1 MLLAMPGDDVDKF
14 LEDAKSFE
22 GRKQA
27 LIDDLLR
34 QKAAAMAGFD
44 DKLAKLGYKDDGARP
59 RKSHHKKAAAPAVGK
74 SAAAEKSTSEKS
86 KT

>member
-27 LIDDLLR
+27 LIDELLR
-34 QKAAAMAGFD
+34 QKAAAVKEFD
-44 DKLAKLGYKDDGARP
+44 DKLAKLGHVDGARP
-59 RKSHHKKAAAPAVGK
+59 RRSHHPKAAPAGK
-74 SAAAEKSTSEKS
+74 PAAAQKSSPEKS